1 MNKSSRTYN
10 SIKNIFFS
18 IGNQIITL
26 FLNFFS
32 RFIFIKILGAEYLGI
47 NGLFSDILMMLSL
60 ADLGLGNAMV
70 YSFYKP
76 LAEKNHKK
84 IGELVNF
91 YKKIYQFI
99 AISVSVIGF
108 SLVPFINIIV
118 KTDKV
123 IPNLTIYYILFLMN
137 SVASYLFVYKSS
149 IINADQKGYII
160 SIYSTIINIIRI
172 IIQIIFLLLTRNY
185 IVYLIIQIVCTLLNN
200 IFIAHKADKIYPFI
214 NEEYQLNKE
223 EKRSIF
229 SNIKSVFL
237 YKVSG
242 VLLNGTDNILISTLV
257 GTIWVGYYSNYNM
270 ITGTISKFITTAFSS
285 LNASI
290 GSLVVD
296 DDYKNRYS
304 IFKILQMISF
314 WIAGFCFVSIYI
326 LIDDFIILWIGEKFV
341 LNQAIL
347 LAILFNFYIA
357 CVLQPIW
364 SYREATGLFRKIK
377 YIMIITAIV
386 NLMLSVLLGIKW
398 GVAGII
404 TASALA
410 KLTTYFWY
418 EPIILFKEYFNTPSK
433 KYFIHHMFN
442 LIVVMVLAFIIKIL
456 CGMMIEVNWLNFIIK
471 VFICCTVPNIVYLFL
486 YSRTVEF
493 KILYKKIKIII
504 GK

>member
-1 MNKSSRTYN
+1 
-10 SIKNIFFS
+10 
-18 IGNQIITL
+18 
-26 FLNFFS
+26 
-32 RFIFIKILGAEYLGI
+32 
-47 NGLFSDILMMLSL
+47 
-60 ADLGLGNAMV
+60 
-70 YSFYKP
+70 
-76 LAEKNHKK
+76 
-84 IGELVNF
+84 
-91 YKKIYQFI
+91 
-99 AISVSVIGF
+99 
-108 SLVPFINIIV
+108 
-118 KTDKV
+118 
-123 IPNLTIYYILFLMN
+123 MN

-314 WIAGFCFVSIYI
+314 WIAGFCFVCIYI